1 MIGKLLLRGMIAGM
15 IAAVLT
21 FGFAQI
27 FGEPPIE
34 AAIALEDQAAATQA
48 DAHTADMQPGTLP
61 HAHDPAAHGAS
72 DHEAEAA
79 AGHDH
84 GDGAVFS
91 RSTQSGVGLLTGL
104 VVFGAA
110 IGGAFAVTF
119 ALLHGRLGP
128 SSPLA
133 LSILLGLA
141 GFTVLALVPGLKY
154 PANPPAVGSAETIG
168 LRTTLFFGMVLASV
182 VSAVIAISAGRM
194 LAATQGKA
202 RASVIA
208 LALFAGLVAVACLA
222 LPSYNEVPASFPEDV
237 LRHFRLASMGIRA
250 VLWLGIGA
258 IFGVAADRLLR
269 SPPRPL
275 AR

>member
-34 AAIALEDQAAATQA
+34 AAIALEEQAG
-48 DAHTADMQPGTLP
+48 AHIVDMQPGTLP
-61 HAHDPAAHGAS
+61 DAHDHADPGAHDHGA
-72 DHEAEAA
+72 EAT

-91 RSTQSGVGLLTGL
+91 RSTQSGLGLLTGL
-104 VVFGAA
+104 VVFSAA
-110 IGGAFAVTF
+110 VGGVFAVTF

-168 LRTTLFFGMVLASV
+168 PRTVLFFGMVLASV
-182 VSAVIAISAGRM
+182 VSAVIAVYAGRA
-194 LAATQGKA
+194 LAVSQGGR
-202 RASVIA
+202 RAMVIA
-208 LALFAGLVAVACLA
+208 LALFAGLVTVACLA
-222 LPSYNEVPASFPEDV
+222 LPSYNEVPTGFPEDV
-237 LRHFRLASMGIRA
+237 LRHFRLASLGTRA
-250 VLWLGIGA
+250 VLWLGVGA
-258 IFGVAADRLLR
+258 IFGLAADRLLR
-269 SPPRPL
+269 KSSRSL
-275 AR
+275 AA